1 MHVRHTQ
8 HLFSILRPADAAL
21 SAAGRADKGATSE
34 AAEAFL
40 RVQKVIKQFGSPP
53 PNDAPPLYWKILHDL
68 GTAMEAASKKD
79 EKLMGTI
86 SKVNAAFMSPVSPL
100 S

>member
-1 MHVRHTQ
+1 M
-8 HLFSILRPADAAL
+8 
-21 SAAGRADKGATSE
+21 SAAGRADKGTTSE

-40 RVQKVIKQFGSPP
+40 RVQKVIKRFGSP
-53 PNDAPPLYWKILHDL
+53 PNDAPPPHRKILRDL

-79 EKLMGTI
+79 EKSMGTI